1 MNLHVTF
8 TYTLIYH
15 YCRKK
20 YLFSNAEKE
29 AKKGNPMSK
38 AYLNWLKQVRQ
49 EDSQLGAGASN
60 LLNLAEESQKL
71 LAENEDSFRVITKYK
86 APSEKERQQQETVDM
101 QSNVIEEEPE
111 SLASQSKESLVE
123 KSLSAE
129 ERQKYANE
137 AGVIQKGD
145 CFYDTHGNFLH
156 RVPGLVKYNRR
167 SFKL

>member
-1 MNLHVTF
+1 M
-8 TYTLIYH
+8 
-15 YCRKK
+15 
-20 YLFSNAEKE
+20 FSNAEKE
-29 AKKGNPMSK
+29 AKKGNPLSK
-38 AYLNWLKQVRQ
+38 AYLNWLKKVRQ

-60 LLNLAEESQKL
+60 LLNLAEESHKL
-71 LAENEDSFRVITKYK
+71 LADNEESSFRVIPKYRLPLDK
-86 APSEKERQQQETVDM
+86 DSQQEDRVDM
-101 QSNVIEEEPE
+101 QSSLADEEPE

-123 KSLSAE
+123 RSLSAE

-145 CFYDTHGNFLH
+145 CFYDIHGNFLH